1 MTFLWLK
8 GDQKI
13 SHSENRRQTKA
24 KILIVYSVNII
35 NDAIIAEV
43 PTYPMAKRMQAN
55 PQSIIKLK
63 SGSKVET

>member
-1 MTFLWLK
+1 M
-8 GDQKI
+8 
-13 SHSENRRQTKA
+13 
-24 KILIVYSVNII
+24 IVYSVNII

-43 PTYPMAKRMQAN
+43 PTYPMAKRIQAN

>member
-1 MTFLWLK
+1 M
-8 GDQKI
+8 
-13 SHSENRRQTKA
+13 A

-35 NDAIIAEV
+35 NDAIIAEI